1 MAYQQS
7 NDISGVT
14 LTVSAK
20 VNFPGSN
27 GTSVIVQPDDD
38 TSSIENDYIDP
49 VYGNLDFEYTLDY
62 NFTYEAG
69 DEQTE
74 AVTITEVNVEIT
86 ETDPDVSTTS
96 SYKYPLQDIGIID
109 FTTNYGGD
117 LKSIRAVK
125 NLIEPFPGQSYKFLV
140 EYVEEDEFQ
149 EEVTQEEVID
159 YLTGDPGEETSV
171 LDFYQP
177 VSDED
182 LEYLATQEAADDLD
196 EDIEDNQFT
205 AEDRPDDVSEEDW
218 AEYLEQQAA
227 AEQFVRDNSTTW
239 PPTTGVDQ
247 IPTVIPGG
255 QKVYKT
261 YTYQEVVEL
270 NDGEYEAITEW
281 NQPEVKDYDIFI
293 RISGKYT
300 SATNTNPVDFYIVT
314 KQLVKWDFN
323 LSLDRF
329 TELVEGGNI

>member
-7 NDISGVT
+7 GDISGVT

-27 GTSVIVQPDDD
+27 GTSVIIQPGDD

-62 NFTYEAG
+62 DFQFTVGEA
-69 DEQTE
+69 TE
-74 AVTITEVNVEIT
+74 SVTITEVNVEIT

-96 SYKYPLQDIGIID
+96 SYKYPLEDIGIID

-149 EEVTQEEVID
+149 EEITQEPVID
-159 YLTGDPGEETSV
+159 YLTGDPGEEV
-171 LDFYQP
+171 DLLDFYDPIQN
-177 VSDED
+177 ED
-182 LEYLATQEAADDLD
+182 LEYLATQDAANDLD
-196 EDIEDNQFT
+196 EDIESNQLTT
-205 AEDRPDDVSEEDW
+205 ADKPDDISDEDW
-218 AEYLEQQAA
+218 AEYLEQQAT
-227 AEQFVRDNSTTW
+227 AEQYLRDNNTSW
-239 PPTTGVDQ
+239 PTTSGVNDV
-247 IPTVIPGG
+247 PTQIPGG
-255 QKVYKT
+255 QKVYRT
-261 YTYQEVVEL
+261 LTYQEVIEL

-281 NQPEVKDYDIFI
+281 NQPEVKDYDILI

-300 SATNTNPVDFYIVT
+300 SISNTIPRDFYIVT
-314 KQLVKWDFN
+314 KQLIKWDFN

-329 TELVEGGNI
+329 TELVEGGKI